1 MFGLGL
7 ATAIALDATIVRML
21 VVPASMALLGRA
33 NWWLPGWLDRFIP
46 QLTVEGAGQ
55 HHGAPALDEI
65 EELRARRLGRFGR
78 TVKRRGARQ
87 RRRAPQLT
95 ASYAGPSTP
104 ATSRFLVPT
113 RTS

>member
-1 MFGLGL
+1 
-7 ATAIALDATIVRML
+7 ML

-65 EELRARRLGRFGR
+65 EELVPAGSGGSAGRRSVAAPANAGGRR
-78 TVKRRGARQ
+78 
-87 RRRAPQLT
+87 
-95 ASYAGPSTP
+95 S
-104 ATSRFLVPT
+104 
-113 RTS
+113 